1 MMEKFSYT
9 AKSGKKI
16 TLPRFDN
23 IPFGVIRTLR
33 KEGETEQFFGLIEGV
48 CGAKDLAVIDTMTQA
63 EVRELMT
70 AWQRDS
76 SVDLGESSA
85 S

>member
-1 MMEKFSYT
+1 MMEKFTYT
-9 AKSGKKI
+9 ARNGKKI

-23 IPFGVIRTLR
+23 IPFGVIRKLR

-48 CGAKDLAVIDTMTQA
+48 CSAKDLTVIDAMSQA
-63 EVRELMT
+63 EVREVMT
-70 AWQRDS
+70 AWQRES
-76 SVDLGESSA
+76 AVELGESSA